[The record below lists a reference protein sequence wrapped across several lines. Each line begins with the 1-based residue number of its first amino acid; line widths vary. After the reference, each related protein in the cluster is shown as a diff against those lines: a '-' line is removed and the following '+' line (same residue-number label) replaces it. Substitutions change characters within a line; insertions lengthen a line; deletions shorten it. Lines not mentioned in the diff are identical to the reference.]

1 MNAPQTMNLTAAVLA
16 MDEAFTL
23 SRSMDLSER
32 TKEGENKKIGE
43 IQVFYPSLEAF
54 GIEAEHDLEAEAK
67 REPSNPLP
75 IYKDSRF
82 DWLMSAVQS
91 KVEAQAR
98 SKTLKGKLKEGATIP
113 TTFAELVAVGER
125 GGEWLKIKSEAVK
138 SYQAYLANVAK
149 KSQAVV
155 TALGSLFANPNSLH
169 VCEQKYRDATM
180 MHVEKWA
187 SLLSSEEQSRFEK
200 PISMVSEAI
209 EIGKQG
215 LDVS

>member
-16 MDEAFTL
+16 MDEAFQV

-43 IQVFYPSLEAF
+43 IQVFYPTLEAF
-54 GIEAEHDLEAEAK
+54 GIEVEHDTEAEAK

-82 DWLMSAVQS
+82 DWLMSAIQS

-155 TALGSLFANPNSLH
+155 TALGSLFANPNSLV
-169 VCEQKYRDATM
+169 VCEEKYRQATT

-187 SLLSSEEQSRFEK
+187 SLLSSDEAARFEK

-209 EIGKQG
+209 ETAKAG
-215 LDVS
+215 LDLS